1 MAQILD
7 GKAVAAAVYEDL
19 KRQIATLPV
28 VPKIVFLRVG
38 EDPASRTYVNSKAKK
53 SQELGLL
60 SETVVLAENVTE
72 ADLAAWITRLN
83 KTPAVHGILVQLPLP
98 KHIDKARILGLIDP
112 MKDVDGLHAENIGL
126 VLQGNARYLPCTPAG
141 VIQILDHYKIPI
153 AGKRAVVVGR
163 SEIVGKP
170 VALLLLARDA
180 TVTICHSRTKDLEKV
195 VSEADIVVA
204 AVGRAKFIGA
214 GHVKAG
220 AAVIDVGINRTAD
233 GKLCGDVDFEAVQA
247 KAGFITP
254 VPGGV
259 GPMTIC
265 MLMSN
270 LVQAARLAR

>member
-7 GKAVAAAVYEDL
+7 GKVVAAAVYEDL
-19 KRQIATLPV
+19 KRQIAKLPV

-38 EDPASRTYVNSKAKK
+38 EDPASRTYVNAKAKK

-72 ADLAAWITRLN
+72 AELVGWIVRLN
-83 KTPAVHGILVQLPLP
+83 KTAAVHGILVQLPLP
-98 KHIDKARILGLIDP
+98 KHLDKAKILGLIDP
-112 MKDVDGLHAENIGL
+112 LKDVDSLHAENVGL
-126 VLQGNARYLPCTPAG
+126 LLQGNPRYLPCTPAG
-141 VIQILDHYKIPI
+141 VVQILDHYKIPI

-170 VALLLLARDA
+170 AALLLLQRDA
-180 TVTICHSRTKDLEKV
+180 TVTICHSRTVDLEKI

-204 AVGRAKFIGA
+204 AVGRPKFL
-214 GHVKAG
+214 KAAHIKQG
-220 AAVIDVGINRTAD
+220 AAVLDVGINRVD
-233 GKLCGDVDFEAVQA
+233 DKLCGDVDFDAVQA

-270 LVQAARLAR
+270 LVRAAGKAS